1 MIKKST
7 LLLFLL
13 IFGAFGYLAAQ
24 NQPSDQPTSPSQQEP
39 YQQDPATD
47 VQKTTEIKGT
57 VDKID
62 LAKKTIAIK
71 DEVTKESKEYTFND
85 STSFSKEEKVM
96 KAEDLKKGDKVLLHL
111 DSQNMV
117 VKVNWEPA
125 ESTAP
130 ETEKPE
136 KQD

>member
-13 IFGAFGYLAAQ
+13 IFGAFSYLAAQ
-24 NQPSDQPTSPSQQEP
+24 NQPDQPTSPSQQEP

-57 VDKID
+57 IDEID
-62 LAKKTIAIK
+62 LEKKTIAIK

-96 KAEDLKKGDKVLLHL
+96 KAKDFQKGDKVLLHV

-117 VKVNWEPA
+117 VKVIWEPA
-125 ESTAP
+125 ESTP
-130 ETEKPE
+130 PKTEKPE